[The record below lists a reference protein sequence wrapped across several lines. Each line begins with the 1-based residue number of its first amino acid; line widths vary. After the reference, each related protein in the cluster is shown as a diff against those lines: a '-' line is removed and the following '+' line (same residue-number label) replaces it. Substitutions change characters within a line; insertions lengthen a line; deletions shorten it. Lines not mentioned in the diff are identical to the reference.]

1 MKGVRLKVMY
11 SDLCLEDG
19 SLAISLDATALVRV
33 RSESASCQ
41 TGEDDD
47 TEEMFS
53 EGDTFMVKLM

>member
-1 MKGVRLKVMY
+1 MY